1 MVAEYKGYRFD
12 PDVAQAFARA
22 ENDFAGRDGTG
33 NDSKANDG

>member
-1 MVAEYKGYRFD
+1 VVAEYKGYRFD
-12 PDVAQAFARA
+12 PDLAQAFARA